1 MPGKSGTAAR
11 HPIPRFAL
19 VILSG
24 AHRLDSGH
32 PSLPDWSTQVDPKQS
47 SSRGALN
54 AYSCLFSSSAA
65 PLGRLRRP
73 QAIRSATQSRSR
85 APSLRLC
92 RETGAA
98 GADQAGIWRLEA
110 PEGAAGRAFE
120 KDVAVVR
127 TAEGEIRC
135 CYLAVRDRHKAEDD
149 AARVNLEDAAEP
161 EGRSPQVTL
170 NVIMDAV
177 GAAATR

>member
-1 MPGKSGTAAR
+1 AGTALHA
-11 HPIPRFAL
+11 P
-19 VILSG
+19 
-24 AHRLDSGH
+24 
-32 PSLPDWSTQVDPKQS
+32 TQS
-47 SSRGALN
+47 SSRAALN
-54 AYSCLFSSSAA
+54 AGHWPRNSGGSGSRK
-65 PLGRLRRP
+65 P
-73 QAIRSATQSRSR
+73 IRSTTQSRSR

-161 EGRSPQVTL
+161 
-170 NVIMDAV
+170 
-177 GAAATR
+177 